1 MNSVRAILTAILTRG
16 RHLLYRFAPVV
27 LAAYLWLLTS
37 PVALAAKKKAV
48 EAAPT
53 KSYTMPYL
61 IVIVLVGVGL
71 MTVMRPSSRLD
82 QPLDM
87 NKKDEKEES

>member
-1 MNSVRAILTAILTRG
+1 MHNVRSIWTRA
-16 RHLLYRFAPVV
+16 RHWFYRCAPVV
-27 LAAYLWLLTS
+27 LSAYLWLLTS

-87 NKKDEKEES
+87 NKKDEKEE

>member
-1 MNSVRAILTAILTRG
+1 MNSVRAVLTRG
-16 RHLLYRFAPVV
+16 RHLIYRWAPVA
-27 LAAYLWLLTS
+27 LAAYLWVLTS
-37 PVALAAKKKAV
+37 PLALAAKKKAA

-53 KSYTMPYL
+53 KSYTMPYF

-82 QPLDM
+82 EPLDM
-87 NKKDEKEES
+87 NKKDEKEAE

>member
-1 MNSVRAILTAILTRG
+1 MHNVRSILTRG
-16 RHLLYRFAPVV
+16 RHWFYRAAPV
-27 LAAYLWLLTS
+27 LMAAYLWLLTS
-37 PVALAAKKKAV
+37 PLALAAKKKAV

-87 NKKDEKEES
+87 NKKNDKEEE

>member
-1 MNSVRAILTAILTRG
+1 MNRVRAILRATLTQG

-53 KSYTMPYL
+53 KSYTMPYF
-61 IVIVLVGVGL
+61 IVIMLVGVGL
-71 MTVMRPSSRLD
+71 MTVMRPSNRLD

-87 NKKDEKEES
+87 NKKDEKEEA

>member
-1 MNSVRAILTAILTRG
+1 MHTLRAIFTWG
-16 RHLLYRFAPVV
+16 RQQFYRIAPVV
-27 LAAYLWLLTS
+27 LAGYLWLLTS
-37 PVALAAKKKAV
+37 PLALAAKKKAV

-87 NKKDEKEES
+87 NKKDEKDE

>member
-1 MNSVRAILTAILTRG
+1 MNSVRSILTRC
-16 RHLLYRFAPVV
+16 RHLFYRFAPVV

-37 PVALAAKKKAV
+37 PVALAAKKKAA

-53 KSYTMPYL
+53 KSYTMPYF

-87 NKKDEKEES
+87 NKKDEKEE

>member
-1 MNSVRAILTAILTRG
+1 MNSVRAMIARG
-16 RHLLYRFAPVV
+16 WRFVQGLAPVV

-37 PVALAAKKKAV
+37 PVALAAKKKAA

-61 IVIVLVGVGL
+61 IVIAVVAIGL
-71 MTVMRPSSRLD
+71 MTVMRPSGRLD

-87 NKKDEKEES
+87 NKKDKEEE

>member
-1 MNSVRAILTAILTRG
+1 MNFVRTNLTRG
-16 RHLLYRFAPVV
+16 RLLFYRLVPLV

-37 PVALAAKKKAV
+37 PVALAAKKKAA
-48 EAAPT
+48 EEAPT
-53 KSYTMPYL
+53 KSYTMPYM

-87 NKKDEKEES
+87 NKKKEEE

>member
-1 MNSVRAILTAILTRG
+1 MNSVRAILTQG

-53 KSYTMPYL
+53 KSYTMPYF
-61 IVIVLVGVGL
+61 IVIMLVGVGL